1 MLVNPVDVVGNFQRG
16 FQFGTAQKEQRR
28 IESERS
34 QLKNL
39 APRVLQGDAAAF
51 NEAAAINPEAATELQ
66 DASDRQY
73 RRLGNVIG
81 IMRQALDSG
90 KPELV
95 QRAHQTIT
103 PFLQEMSGG
112 RPVPPQWDDSMLPAF
127 EQIEQRVKMAQ
138 AGNSLATP
146 ELKTFNAMTA
156 GLSPDD
162 VMKARRVNLGLDPR
176 AVTGAPK
183 VGTITGADGRERPY
197 QYDPATQSYVVFD
210 GGQWVPLGGAPQ
222 AAPAT
227 APGRPTT
234 QAEDEQ
240 FVRQMQAFTQQLQQA
255 GFTPEQIR
263 AAQLAQEQV
272 MNSAAGVAQ
281 VTTPAAGLAVGRSPE
296 EQAALTTQATEQAKL
311 DALPAE
317 LNLRTD
323 AAVNE
328 AVRKA
333 EEEARIKREADLAS
347 AEQKKYVDAATTI
360 GLLDEAEQLVRQSTG
375 SRAGAAWDEIM
386 ATFGKSTAGA
396 QAIAALNP
404 IAAKLTL
411 AVPRMEGPQ
420 SDADR
425 LLYQKAAGDLAN
437 PNLPAATRLAAMGT
451 MRSLATKYRDSGG
464 KPPAPSSQPRRIQ
477 NASDYN
483 SLPAGALY
491 IAPDGTTRRKK

>member
-1 MLVNPVDVVGNFQRG
+1 MPVNPVDVVGNFQRG
-16 FQFGTAQKEQRR
+16 YQFGTAQKEQKR
-28 IESERS
+28 IESERN
-34 QLKNL
+34 QLRQL
-39 APRVLQGDAAAF
+39 APSILQGDASAF
-51 NEAAAINPEAATELQ
+51 NQAATINPGAATELQ

-81 IMRQALDSG
+81 IMRQALDS
-90 KPELV
+90 KNPQV
-95 QRAHQTIT
+95 IQRAHQTVS

-138 AGNSLATP
+138 AGGSGMPAGFREFQLTAQAAGLQPGTP
-146 ELKTFNAMTA
+146 EYQEAAKI
-156 GLSPDD
+156 S
-162 VMKARRVNLGLDPR
+162 LGQVGR
-176 AVTGAPK
+176 AASGGYSFEMIK
-183 VGTITGADGRERPY
+183 GADGRERPARRN
-197 QYDPATQSYVVFD
+197 PRNGAIEVFTES
-210 GGQWVPLGGAPQ
+210 GWVPLGSAASAGGQPAPTFIGPDGIPIDVSGVTD
-222 AAPAT
+222 PA
-227 APGRPTT
+227 
-234 QAEDEQ
+234 
-240 FVRQMQAFTQQLQQA
+240 VRQQIVQNPAAFNSVPDMST
-255 GFTPEQIR
+255 
-263 AAQLAQEQV
+263 AQLPPVQAV
-272 MNSAAGVAQ
+272 G
-281 VTTPAAGLAVGRSPE
+281 PASFGIGRSPE

-311 DALPAE
+311 DVLPAE

-333 EEEARIKREADLAS
+333 EEEARIKREGDLAS

-386 ATFGKSTAGA
+386 AAFGKSTSGA

-464 KPPAPSSQPRRIQ
+464 KPPAQSSQPRRIQ
-477 NASDYN
+477 GASDYN